1 MRWTM
6 DINREKEIMEIEE
19 ERVFLEEVLKKLIKE
34 IGPIPIANTRIM
46 PYGWRKAAKGRTVW
60 RIIEEIISQNLEK
73 KGKELGF
80 QKVVTSESEVSCYDF
95 KFVLNDIKTS
105 YVNIKSSV
113 LNGKINKDDI
123 SKALQLKVFFEENP
137 KSNLFVATF
146 IIDFK
151 DNMTIDIVDCVV
163 FPIFWIPDVYV
174 NPSNNGNL
182 QSANCKFIKKAIKR
196 TKKEFY
202 VEFMNALKIAL
213 VKRAKKNADK

>member
-1 MRWTM
+1 M
-6 DINREKEIMEIEE
+6 DISKELELMEIEE
-19 ERVFLEEVLKKLIKE
+19 ERIFLEEALKKLIKE
-34 IGPIPIANTRIM
+34 IGPIPIANKRIM

-73 KGKELGF
+73 KGQEMGF
-80 QKVVTSESEVSCYDF
+80 KKVIASESEVSCYDF
-95 KFVLNDIKTS
+95 KFLLNNSKTS

-123 SKALQLKVFFEENP
+123 SKAIQLKVFFDENP

-151 DNMTIDIVDCVV
+151 DDMTIDIVDCVV
-163 FPIFWIPDVYV
+163 FPIFWIPDIYV

-182 QSANCKFIKKAIKR
+182 QSANCKFIDKATKR

-202 VEFMNALKIAL
+202 SEFINAIEIARE
-213 VKRAKKNADK
+213 KRNKKKKEGE

>member
-1 MRWTM
+1 M
-6 DINREKEIMEIEE
+6 DVSSEIEIMEMEA
-19 ERVFLEEVLKKLIKE
+19 ERIFLEEVLKKLIKE
-34 IGPIPIANTRIM
+34 IGPIPIANKRIM

-80 QKVVTSESEVSCYDF
+80 QKVVASESEVSCYDF

-113 LNGKINKDDI
+113 LNGKVNKDDI
-123 SKALQLKVFFEENP
+123 SKAIQLKVFFEENP

-151 DNMTIDIVDCVV
+151 DDMTIDIVDCVV

-182 QSANCKFIKKAIKR
+182 QSANCKFINKAVKR
-196 TKKEFY
+196 TKQEFY
-202 VEFMNALKIAL
+202 DEFINALKIAID
-213 VKRAKKNADK
+213 KKTKKNEDK

>member
-1 MRWTM
+1 M
-6 DINREKEIMEIEE
+6 DAVKELEILEIEE
-19 ERVFLEEVLKKLIKE
+19 ERIFLEEVLKKLIKE
-34 IGPIPIANTRIM
+34 IGPIPIANNRIM

-80 QKVVTSESEVSCYDF
+80 QKVVASESEVSCYDF
-95 KFVLNDIKTS
+95 KFVLGDEKSS

-113 LNGKINKDDI
+113 LNGKVNKDDI

-182 QSANCKFIKKAIKR
+182 QSANCKFINKAIKR

-202 VEFMNALKIAL
+202 DEFIKALMVAIEK
-213 VKRAKKNADK
+213 KTKKNGDN